1 MDTKVI
7 EFAGLLRQNGIRVS
21 FAESIDTFR
30 ALDLVGLR
38 SRASVKDA
46 LRATLVKRAVDL
58 PAYDALFDLY
68 FSGVGELVKRSE
80 TTSMEA
86 LAMSGA

>member
-1 MDTKVI
+1 MDAKII
-7 EFAGLLRQNGIRVS
+7 EFASLLRRNGIRVS
-21 FAESIDTFR
+21 FAESMDTFR

-38 SRASVKDA
+38 TRAAVKDT

-68 FSGVGELVKRSE
+68 FSGAAEIVTLFIRTADPGKSD
-80 TTSMEA
+80 
-86 LAMSGA
+86 